1 MERFNRGYVRL
12 AAGALML
19 AAVAAGSGAAVHAQE
34 EAAGQQSYRPPRGAM
49 IAPGKTADLTL
60 LYTGDVIGYIDP
72 CG

>member
-1 MERFNRGYVRL
+1 MNRLNRGYVRL
-12 AAGALML
+12 AACALAL
-19 AAVAAGSGAAVHAQE
+19 AAIAAGSGAAVQAQD

-49 IAPGKTADLTL
+49 IAQGKTADLTL